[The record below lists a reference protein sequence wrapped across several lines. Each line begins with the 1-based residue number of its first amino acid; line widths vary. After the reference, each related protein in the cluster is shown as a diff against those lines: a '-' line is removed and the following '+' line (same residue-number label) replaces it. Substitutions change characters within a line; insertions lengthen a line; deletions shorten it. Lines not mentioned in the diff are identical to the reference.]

1 MDLVAEGK
9 YIEDEDRQQQD
20 KTNTVVQT
28 QDSGFLRIRGGL
40 TPFVQEFDLVPRIQI
55 PSEVLAKLEH
65 SDWAEELSFL

>member
-9 YIEDEDRQQQD
+9 NIEDEDKQQQD
-20 KTNTVVQT
+20 KTNTVVRT

-40 TPFVQEFDLVPRIQI
+40 TPFVQEFDLGPRIQI